1 VGARRGY
8 HAIGLLLPFTEVL
21 GLGGDPDE
29 GRIYWCRFENSHG
42 QTWETLNPADP
53 TAALKIKRVRG
64 QRLRERRQARRLRAL
79 RKKGLQTDATIM
91 AELRA
96 GAGSEAPSATD
107 DPA

>member
-1 VGARRGY
+1 MGARRGY